1 MFEEIAPN
9 KFKYFTT
16 WSWWS
21 SVVIAFLHAGRIIP
35 GFVASGMFPLALVV
49 AIFGSAMMI
58 MCNTTKVCRKK
69 NYQAYIER
77 RHLLPSEPRV
87 EEAWSERN
95 IIGHLFPLLLL
106 CCALIA
112 NPAKTTFFARLAVA
126 FVLPVIYL
134 VWSASTNQ
142 LIDKVYHIPKLSYVA
157 CVSLLVLLCLI
168 DT

>member
-1 MFEEIAPN
+1 MLGELAPTN
-9 KFKYFTT
+9 FKYFTT

-21 SVVIAFLHAGRIIP
+21 SVVIAFLHVARIIP
-35 GFVASGMFPLALVV
+35 GFVASGMFPLTLAV
-49 AIFGSAMMI
+49 AIFGSTMMI
-58 MCNTTKVCRKK
+58 MCNTTKVCKKK
-69 NYQAYIER
+69 NFQTYIER
-77 RHLLPSEPRV
+77 KQLLPSKPRV

-95 IIGHLFPLLLL
+95 IIAHLLPLLLL

-112 NPAKTTFFARLAVA
+112 NPTKTTFFARLFVA
-126 FVLPVIYL
+126 FVLPIVYF
-134 VWSASTNQ
+134 VWSATTNQ